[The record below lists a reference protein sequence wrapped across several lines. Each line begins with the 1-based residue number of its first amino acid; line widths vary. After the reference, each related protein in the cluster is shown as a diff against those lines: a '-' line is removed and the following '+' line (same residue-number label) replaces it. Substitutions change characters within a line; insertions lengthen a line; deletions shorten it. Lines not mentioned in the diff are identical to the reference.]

1 MSGWKGLLRVVDST
15 APQTLELKASA
26 VQRAPDMQDLAD
38 DVERTR
44 YELERATAAHEHAL
58 KAWRE
63 AKAERGLE

>member
-1 MSGWKGLLRVVDST
+1 MSGWKGLLRVVDGT

-44 YELERATAAHEHAL
+44 YELECATAAHDHAL
-58 KAWRE
+58 KAWRD